1 MKIKASKILDIYYK
15 GMLIIATIVQILF
28 SDGRYLEPI
37 RPLLPAFFANQSN
50 RTLHCALLL
59 TWAFL
64 HTLIYKLLSKHLA
77 KKESLSEPE
86 SKE

>member
-15 GMLIIATIVQILF
+15 GMIIVATIVHVPF
-28 SDGRYLEPI
+28 RDGQYLEPI
-37 RPLLPAFFANQSN
+37 RSLLPAFFANQSN
-50 RTLHCALLL
+50 RTLHCELVL

-77 KKESLSEPE
+77 KKESLCEPE